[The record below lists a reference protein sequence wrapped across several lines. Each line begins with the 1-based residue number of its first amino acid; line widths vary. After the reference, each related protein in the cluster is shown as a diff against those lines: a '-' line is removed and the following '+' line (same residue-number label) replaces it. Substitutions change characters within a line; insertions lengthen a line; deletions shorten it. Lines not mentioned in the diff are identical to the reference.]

1 MGISKERNLW
11 FLFPLALD
19 LSLSSCQLFKVK
31 KTISEWKHYHILVK
45 EKGVIWWLF
54 HDDLRVREQE
64 EKVTTNSA
72 PNIKSDYCLSLA
84 QDSQSELGD
93 SVDLIERIDPFL
105 AEFKYIYT
113 F

>member
-1 MGISKERNLW
+1 M
-11 FLFPLALD
+11 
-19 LSLSSCQLFKVK
+19 
-31 KTISEWKHYHILVK
+31 
-45 EKGVIWWLF
+45 
-54 HDDLRVREQE
+54 REQE

-84 QDSQSELGD
+84 QDSQSELGE